1 MIVKVKKK
9 NKDSVYTKRFTFLTI
24 DEVYFNPLDILKKE
38 SAKCAITDFS
48 ILLGGFVSEE
58 YYVEDGN
65 SRKDRAG
72 GWWTKS
78 PDCEYGIYLISP
90 SGRLLTEIENE
101 IVGSRPAT
109 NFSSIAN
116 EATNKVINEKGNFE
130 VEYGEYPQDIVKE
143 DISKILEDLYQ
154 EDKINRT
161 GKKYKIKIAYD
172 EFEYQEKKYIR
183 VKSDSNCEGQIL
195 SDGRTIQKKDAYW
208 IEILP
213 IKWIIDEKTN
223 VALSKKILFAGISL
237 GRPFSYMT
245 ERDFD
250 IAYINE
256 FLNHNF
262 AKDIIPSVINK
273 ISLEEQEQMEI
284 NKIELVEN
292 KEKKKIKV
300 KLK

>member
-1 MIVKVKKK
+1 MFLKKKK
-9 NKDSVYTKRFTFLTI
+9 NNLVYTKRFTFLTI
-24 DEVYFNPLDILKKE
+24 DEMYFNPLDIIKKE
-38 SAKCAITDFS
+38 SARCAITDFS
-48 ILLGGFVSEE
+48 ILLGGFVSGE
-58 YYVEDGN
+58 YYVGDGN

-78 PDCEYGIYLISP
+78 PDCEYGIYLVTP
-90 SGRLLTEIENE
+90 RGRLLSEIENE

-109 NFSSIAN
+109 KFSSIAN
-116 EATNKVINEKGNFE
+116 EVKNKVINENGILE
-130 VEYGEYPQDIVKE
+130 VEYGEYPQDIVE
-143 DISKILEDLYQ
+143 ENTSKILEDLYQ

-161 GKKYKIKIAYD
+161 GKKYKVSWTYD

-183 VKSDSNCEGQIL
+183 VKCDSNCEGQIL
-195 SDGRTIQKKDAYW
+195 SDGRTIQKENAYW
-208 IEILP
+208 VEVSP

-223 VALSKKILFAGISL
+223 VALSKRILFAGISL

-250 IAYINE
+250 STHIEYV
-256 FLNHNF
+256 LNNIF
-262 AKDIIPSVINK
+262 AEDIIPS
-273 ISLEEQEQMEI
+273 ISKEIVLEEEQI
-284 NKIELVEN
+284 KSNKTELVEN